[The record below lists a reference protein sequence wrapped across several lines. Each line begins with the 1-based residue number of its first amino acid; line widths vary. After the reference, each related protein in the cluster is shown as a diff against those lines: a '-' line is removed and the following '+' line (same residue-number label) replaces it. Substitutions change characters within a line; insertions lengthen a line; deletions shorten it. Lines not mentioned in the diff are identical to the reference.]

1 MKYSEFLK
9 TKLEYGKCKGM
20 NKVKM
25 PNTLFDFQK
34 AIVKWACNK
43 GRAAIFADTGLGKTF
58 MQLSWAENAIKNI
71 PNDKKV
77 IVFAPLLVNDQ
88 TIQEGKKIPVDLSR
102 WNIQDNE
109 RIKIANYEQIDNLN
123 PDDYGAIVLDESSIL
138 KSIDSKTREK
148 LIEFSKN
155 ITFRSAY
162 TATPAP
168 NDVTEYGNH
177 AEFLGVMK
185 REEMLARFFINKA
198 DTGEGWML
206 KGHAVDAFYKWLATW
221 AVFIKYPSD
230 IGFSD
235 DGYKLPKINFIGK
248 FFDYEFVQEGTL
260 FSTGFHGIEDRVKIR
275 KDTIE
280 VKAGKLAE
288 EVNGN
293 KEQHIIWCGL
303 NPEAEAINKLIP
315 DSENLQ
321 GSDSDEEKIRKV
333 QEFKK
338 GKIRVLITK
347 AKMGKFGLNLQNCHN
362 VHFLGMSDSYEE
374 YYQCIRRCHRFGQ
387 KKQVNVY
394 MWLAG
399 DEKEILNNVIH
410 KEEVAQKTQQEVIK
424 HIKIY
429 ENEEIK
435 GMKHEK
441 QDYKT
446 DELKTENYH
455 IYMGDSCEVMKKI
468 NDNSIDL
475 SVFSPPFSSLY
486 TYSPSDRDLGN
497 CQNDDEF
504 FIHFEY
510 IVKELN
516 RIIKPGRICAVHCMD
531 LPTKKITHGYI
542 GLIDFGGMLIK
553 LFEKNGFVFHSKA
566 TIKKNPQAAAI
577 RTHAK
582 GLMFK
587 QVHKDST
594 DSRMGIPDYVIM
606 FKKNGENEIP
616 VIPNITNEDWIK
628 YANPIWDDIRETYT
642 LNSRESKSEKD
653 EKHICPLQ
661 LDVIE
666 RVVKLYS
673 NKGDTVFS
681 PFMGIGSEGVKSIE
695 HGRKFKGIELKPE
708 YYLTAVKNL
717 KRQEQKE
724 SGLFGVE
731 NDNI

>member
-1 MKYSEFLK
+1 MSYKKFLA
-9 TKLEYGKCKGM
+9 TKLEYGKCEGM
-20 NKVKM
+20 GKTDIS
-25 PNTLFDFQK
+25 PNLFDFQK
-34 AIVKWACNK
+34 AIVKWATRK
-43 GRAAIFADTGLGKTF
+43 GRCAIFADTGLGKTF
-58 MQLSWAENAIKNI
+58 MQLAWAKSALLNTEKN
-71 PNDKKV
+71 V

-88 TIQEGKKIPVDLSR
+88 TIKEGKKLPVEVIR
-102 WNIQDNE
+102 FYE
-109 RIKIANYEQIDNLN
+109 EYKCRIKIANYEQLDNLN
-123 PDDYGAIVLDESSIL
+123 PADYGAIVLDESSIL
-138 KSIDSKTREK
+138 KSIASKTREK
-148 LIEFSKN
+148 LIEFTKD
-155 ITFRSAY
+155 IPFRSAY

-168 NDVTEYGNH
+168 NDIAEFGNH

-185 REEMLARFFINKA
+185 REEMLAKFFINKA
-198 DTGEGWML
+198 DTGEGWIL
-206 KGHAVDAFYKWLATW
+206 KGHAVDAFYRWLATW

-235 DGYKLPKINFIGK
+235 EGYKLPKINFVGK

-280 VKAGKLAE
+280 VKAEKLAV
-288 EVNGN
+288 EVNKS

-321 GSDSDEEKIRKV
+321 GSDTDEEKIRKV
-333 QEFKK
+333 NEFKS

-362 VHFLGMSDSYEE
+362 VHFLGLSDSYEE

-387 KKQVNVY
+387 KKQVNVF

-399 DEKEILNNVIH
+399 DEKSILDNVIH

-424 HIKIY
+424 YIKIY

-435 GMKHEK
+435 GMKHDK
-441 QDYKT
+441 DDYKVE
-446 DELKTENYH
+446 ELKTEKYH
-455 IYMGDSCEVMKKI
+455 IYQGDSCELMKKI
-468 NDNSIDL
+468 ETASVDL

-486 TYSPSDRDLGN
+486 TYSPSERDLGN
-497 CQNDDEF
+497 CSNDAEF
-504 FIHFEY
+504 FQHFSF
-510 IVKELN
+510 IVKELS

-531 LPTKKITHGYI
+531 LPTKIVTHGYI
-542 GLIDFGGMLIK
+542 GLIDFGGALIK
-553 LFEKNGFVFHSKA
+553 LFEDNDFIFHSKA

-594 DSRMGIPDYVIM
+594 ESRMGIPDYVIM
-606 FKKNGENEIP
+606 FKKNGQNETP
-616 VIPNITNEDWIK
+616 VIPDITNEDWIK

-666 RVVKLYS
+666 RVVRLYS
-673 NKGDTVFS
+673 NKGETVFS

-695 HGRKFKGIELKPE
+695 LDRKFKGIELKPE
-708 YYLTAVKNL
+708 YYKTAIKNL
-717 KRQEQKE
+717 KRQEQKND
-724 SGLFGVE
+724 GLFSNEGVE
-731 NDNI
+731 